1 MTLESIYYIGQT
13 LAVIAILCS
22 LIFLAVQTRLQIRI
36 ARAELARET
45 DRHWGVF
52 LHAVRD
58 DEEFS
63 RLVRVGIQHWD
74 QLSNNQR
81 FRLNASW
88 LELPMALAS
97 APLLR
102 EAGLIKPWQ
111 ESMQVN
117 FLLSLLQTP
126 GGRAWWGGAKFAIPK
141 HVRERL
147 DAHLSSGEDL
157 PPPWDEFL
165 PFKATE
171 EDLAIIR
178 ARDRAALSSGKPEKE
193 PTKPNDE

>member
-13 LAVIAILCS
+13 LAVLAILGS
-22 LIFLAVQTRLQIRI
+22 LVFLALQTRMQIRI

-52 LHAVRD
+52 LHTVRD

-88 LELPMALAS
+88 LELPMGLAS
-97 APLLR
+97 MPLLK

-126 GGRAWWGGAKFAIPK
+126 GGAEWWTGAKFAIPK
-141 HVRERL
+141 HVRDQMDARL
-147 DAHLSSGEDL
+147 ASGKDL
-157 PPPWDEFL
+157 PPAWDDFL
-165 PFKATE
+165 PFKATR
-171 EDLAIIR
+171 EDLTIIR
-178 ARDRAALSSGKPEKE
+178 SQERAAFLLAQTSQDQSKP
-193 PTKPNDE
+193 DA